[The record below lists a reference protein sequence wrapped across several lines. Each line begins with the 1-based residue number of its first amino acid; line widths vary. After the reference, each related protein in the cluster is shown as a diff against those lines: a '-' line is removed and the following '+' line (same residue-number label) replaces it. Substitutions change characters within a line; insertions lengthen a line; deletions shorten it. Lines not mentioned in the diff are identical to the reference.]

1 MFTRWKT
8 LEITAFCVKPPAE
21 LLRRHR
27 SGFREPVGPWGG
39 GGGGTYPEAERPAGG
54 NLVGAL
60 AYSMSRSC
68 AGGMRGGEGS
78 MTSAPLTVW

>member
-8 LEITAFCVKPPAE
+8 LEITAFCGKPPAE

-27 SGFREPVGPWGG
+27 SGFREPAAPWD
-39 GGGGTYPEAERPAGG
+39 TYPEAERPAGG

>member
-8 LEITAFCVKPPAE
+8 LEIIAFCGKPPAE

-27 SGFREPVGPWGG
+27 RGFREPVGGG
-39 GGGGTYPEAERPAGG
+39 PDTPKAERSAGG
-54 NLVGAL
+54 NLAGAL

-78 MTSAPLTVW
+78 MTSAPVTVW